1 MGFRMGRAR
10 RQSPTTTAVRA
21 PRLLVAI
28 QSWTK
33 PVAGH
38 RIQSQRVLNLHPI
51 RILSQTHQRAT
62 PVSPNLSGRTK
73 HLKAVPLRG
82 SPDLSRDPGSLTRVG
97 KVWKIKGSI
106 KQTPKSNP
114 EIGVAAAVEAAAL
127 REMDARTPHLVLP
140 IRRQVSRWR
149 RKIGQFLASTL
160 EPNPARPPIKR
171 MHNQNQPQ
179 SRVESVPRLSG
190 LFNQGKSGSS
200 QKPSGKPDRQ
210 C

>member
-21 PRLLVAI
+21 PRLLAAI
-28 QSWTK
+28 RSWTK

-160 EPNPARPPIKR
+160 ELNPARPPIKR

-179 SRVESVPRLSG
+179 SRVESVLRLSG
-190 LFNQGKSGSS
+190 LFNQGKNGSS
-200 QKPSGKPDRQ
+200 QKPSGKPDRL